1 MGDLALMLAMWMSF
15 SPTANALR
23 ALPGTYRVSV
33 GQWYHL
39 DTGVAV
45 ISSRD
50 ETQQVQNGSISAR
63 ETGKAQVSVDL
74 FGLIPLRRIRLQ
86 VGRETRLMPGG
97 SAVGVALATRGVLVV
112 GVSDVAGQ
120 SPAQQAGLRAG
131 DVIEAVDG
139 SELSD
144 SSHLTRLVAASG
156 GKPLAVSFRRNGL
169 LRSVRLSPLLDRSS
183 GQWRISA
190 WVRDSTAGVGTLSD
204 DSTRL
209 YFQAVFRSSRENAGG
224 AAPDPAGE
232 EAPPRAPP
240 LADGVRFISQ
250 AMLRRGKENE
260 NMPLPGR
267 PALPAGLCA
276 SAQGKTAGISGKTNE
291 LVFQK
296 SPLFS
301 YCPGALLPT

>member
-1 MGDLALMLAMWMSF
+1 M
-15 SPTANALR
+15 
-23 ALPGTYRVSV
+23 
-33 GQWYHL
+33 
-39 DTGVAV
+39 
-45 ISSRD
+45 
-50 ETQQVQNGSISAR
+50 
-63 ETGKAQVSVDL
+63 DL

-183 GQWRISA
+183 GQWRIGA

-224 AAPDPAGE
+224 RCPRPRRGGGSSPGPAACGWCKTYFSSNAPQGQGERKHAAPGQAGFAGRPVRKRTGENSGDFRKNERARFSEIPAVFLLPGSS
-232 EAPPRAPP
+232 
-240 LADGVRFISQ
+240 LADIK
-250 AMLRRGKENE
+250 A
-260 NMPLPGR
+260 
-267 PALPAGLCA
+267 
-276 SAQGKTAGISGKTNE
+276 
-291 LVFQK
+291 
-296 SPLFS
+296 
-301 YCPGALLPT
+301 PGAYCLLFQVCNIVRKRSRTRRVLVRGSGG

>member
-33 GQWYHL
+33 GQRYHL
-39 DTGVAV
+39 DTGVSV

-50 ETQQVQNGSISAR
+50 ETLQVQNGSISAR
-63 ETGKAQVSVDL
+63 ETGEVQVSVDL

-139 SELSD
+139 SE
-144 SSHLTRLVAASG
+144 TAA
-156 GKPLAVSFRRNGL
+156 
-169 LRSVRLSPLLDRSS
+169 
-183 GQWRISA
+183 I
-190 WVRDSTAGVGTLSD
+190 
-204 DSTRL
+204 
-209 YFQAVFRSSRENAGG
+209 
-224 AAPDPAGE
+224 
-232 EAPPRAPP
+232 
-240 LADGVRFISQ
+240 
-250 AMLRRGKENE
+250 
-260 NMPLPGR
+260 
-267 PALPAGLCA
+267 
-276 SAQGKTAGISGKTNE
+276 
-291 LVFQK
+291 
-296 SPLFS
+296 
-301 YCPGALLPT
+301 